1 MVLMKPALS
10 FHKQISQEANV
21 DYTMAGE
28 LVALSLIGLRG
39 GTEWILVP
47 VWTRQLHYKFQSLRT
62 IKL

>member
-10 FHKQISQEANV
+10 FHKQISQEPNV

-28 LVALSLIGLRG
+28 LVALSLIGLG
-39 GTEWILVP
+39 GRAEWILVP
-47 VWTRQLHYKFQSLRT
+47 VWTWQLHYKFQSICM